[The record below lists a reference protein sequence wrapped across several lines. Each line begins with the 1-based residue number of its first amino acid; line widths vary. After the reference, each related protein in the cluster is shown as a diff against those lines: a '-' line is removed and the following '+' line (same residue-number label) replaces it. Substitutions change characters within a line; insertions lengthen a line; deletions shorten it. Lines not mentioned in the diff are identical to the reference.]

1 MKAKEKVESTNTFNA
16 KTQLKATSLS
26 FQNIKE
32 FRTILFVFC
41 FINVGNEQSTFQ
53 CLQWQIK
60 WSTMKTFFLRGSSE
74 CYGNH
79 IIRWYVN

>member
-1 MKAKEKVESTNTFNA
+1 MKAKKVESTNTFNA
-16 KTQLKATSLS
+16 KTQLEATSLS
-26 FQNIKE
+26 FQNI
-32 FRTILFVFC
+32 RQILFVFC
-41 FINVGNEQSTFQ
+41 FINFGNEQSTFQ

-74 CYGNH
+74 SYGNH

>member
-53 CLQWQIK
+53 CL
-60 WSTMKTFFLRGSSE
+60 
-74 CYGNH
+74 
-79 IIRWYVN
+79 